1 MKRYLRKEE
10 KKKKGSRKGGGGGQP
25 KYILSVKKHQSFYN
39 ITYYVLL

>member
-10 KKKKGSRKGGGGGQP
+10 KKKKGSRKGGGGQP

-39 ITYYVLL
+39 IIYYVLL